1 MNPKFKGKSIFC
13 LLVTLVMV
21 FSLLPFASSNVKG
34 DTYYATQSVTLLPS
48 DCYGYPTQH
57 IDSDSDASGIR
68 EPQDNEYLQMSSD
81 DAYGPPSEDY
91 ILTFGFTSAYA
102 PLGLNDFPG
111 EYDIITSINIVLI
124 TKEFLPVA
132 PGNFS
137 YCVDYPIDT
146 YTPGDPMDYGTWT
159 TSNTTSYFDGYDEDY
174 FNPFA
179 PFTGNIYGNVTRID
193 NVFYWEIMEYNTT
206 SGVTTGDNITV
217 NELTTFSSFRVVWQF
232 LDYNWKTMYSYFDYL
247 GVTIRYLRETSAFG
261 PGDGDLSLENMTMG
275 IMYLAVIFLPAIGLG
290 YFIPKIGFAVGIVVM
305 VLILSFLDSTFIY
318 VTVIGLASIAVL
330 FFKSNEEYV

>member
-1 MNPKFKGKSIFC
+1 MNPKFKGKSVLC
-13 LLVTLVMV
+13 PLVTLVMV
-21 FSLLPFASSNVKG
+21 FSLLPFASFDAKG
-34 DTYYATQSVTLLPS
+34 DTYYAEQACALLPS

-57 IDSDSDASGIR
+57 IDDDSDADGIR
-68 EPQDNEYLQMSSD
+68 EPDDNEYLQMSSD

-102 PLGLNDFPG
+102 PLGLNTFPG
-111 EYDIITSINIVLI
+111 EYDIITSITLI
-124 TKEFLPVA
+124 LSTKEFFPVA

-159 TSNTTSYFDGYDEDY
+159 TSNTTSYFDGYDEGVTS
-174 FNPFA
+174 FVPFA
-179 PFTGNIYGNVTRID
+179 GEIYGNVTRRN
-193 NVFYWEIMEYNTT
+193 NVFYWEIMSYNTT
-206 SGVTTGDNITV
+206 SGIFTGDNITV
-217 NELTTFSSFRVVWQF
+217 NELTTFSSFRIMWQF

-247 GVTIRYLRETSAFG
+247 GVSIRYLRETVEFG
-261 PGDGDLSLENMTMG
+261 PTHGDLSLENMTMG

-305 VLILSFLDSTFIY
+305 VLILSFLDGSFVY